1 MPICPRPPALRRIE
15 CSIGK
20 SLLEAALT
28 QNSSPALSCTMRKL
42 AKSLVTE
49 LSSIDDVD
57 AEYFLEVFQGRP
69 VIEFKVVGEGK
80 GVFGCDSA

>member
-1 MPICPRPPALRRIE
+1 
-15 CSIGK
+15 
-20 SLLEAALT
+20 
-28 QNSSPALSCTMRKL
+28 MRKL

-80 GVFGCDSA
+80 GVFGCDSE